1 MKNWIEFLEKF
12 ISELIIDCI
21 KTYQKTFSPDHG
33 MFSSVFLNFRCRF
46 YPSCSDYALDSI
58 RQYGLLRGVV
68 LFSFRI
74 LKCNPF
80 NKGGYDPVK

>member
-1 MKNWIEFLEKF
+1 MKNSIKSSKGLVTRSVVKAIEV
-12 ISELIIDCI
+12 
-21 KTYQKTFSPDHG
+21 YQKTFSPNHG
-33 MFSSVFLNFRCRF
+33 VFASSFGNFRCRF

-58 RQYGLLRGVV
+58 RQYGLGRGVV

-80 NKGGYDPVK
+80 NKGGYDPVR